1 MKQFLLFYYIM
12 NDYISLLLNLKSR
25 KDFLVREMINEYQK
39 DNKKNKVEEKMFKI
53 LFKKLDV
60 KKKID

>member
-1 MKQFLLFYYIM
+1 MKQFLLFHYIM

>member
-1 MKQFLLFYYIM
+1 M